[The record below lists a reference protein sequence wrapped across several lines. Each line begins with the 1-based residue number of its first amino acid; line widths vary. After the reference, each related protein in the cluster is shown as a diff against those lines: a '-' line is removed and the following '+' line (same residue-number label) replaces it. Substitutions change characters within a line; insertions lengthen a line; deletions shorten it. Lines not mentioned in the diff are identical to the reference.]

1 MTGNILKIIT
11 LIIALLL
18 LMVFAGCQSAL
29 NIMYE
34 PVADPE
40 NLLSSVSPAAV
51 KLLAFEDRRDETDK
65 SELVGG
71 IKRSVY
77 SRIYDVKS
85 DRPVSEVVRDAI
97 KAELQKRGYSFTD
110 ANEDV
115 SIGGEIR
122 KFWIHTDVSSEDWDI
137 IGEVSILLKVTDASD
152 GSMKIFGPYKGK
164 NEEKRYLEP
173 DNITMDRIIEA
184 ALADAIAKM
193 GKDPDL
199 ASALRKR

>member
-1 MTGNILKIIT
+1 MTGNFQRATVLAGAILMIM
-11 LIIALLL
+11 L
-18 LMVFAGCQSAL
+18 FAGCQSAL

-34 PVADPE
+34 PMADPE
-40 NLLSSVSPAAV
+40 NLLASVPPAAV
-51 KLLAFEDRRDETDK
+51 KLLAFEDRRNETDK

-77 SRIYDVKS
+77 SQIYDVKS

-97 KAELQKRGYSFTD
+97 RAELEKRGHRFTD

-115 SIGGEIR
+115 AIGGEIR
-122 KFWIHTDVSSEDWDI
+122 KFWLHTDVSSEDWDI
-137 IGEVSILLKVTDASD
+137 IGEVIILLKVTDASD
-152 GSMKIFGPYKGK
+152 GTTKIFGPYKGK
-164 NEEKRYLEP
+164 NLEKRYLEP
-173 DNITMDRIIEA
+173 DNRTMDRIIEA

-193 GKDPDL
+193 GRDPDL